1 MAPSPLGISAVLVA
15 ASVIKAY
22 CQSGRG
28 KAITGLDTNWFQRLM
43 NASMAVSELFLINRV
58 IVLVMNPVLV
68 ILGQSQVVFVKTDGF
83 LMLE

>member
-1 MAPSPLGISAVLVA
+1 
-15 ASVIKAY
+15 
-22 CQSGRG
+22 
-28 KAITGLDTNWFQRLM
+28 M